1 MTTEWPPRYM
11 GILFH
16 YPKPEHQETM
26 RAGFLELAEI
36 MNAQPGVE
44 AATYEE
50 PETGALVAVTRYDNR
65 ADVEAGFRAVAA
77 AGIQPEYRPE
87 QEARPRERHLLTR
100 IGGAWSDVK
109 RQPDQQ

>member
-1 MTTEWPPRYM
+1 M

-16 YPKPEHQETM
+16 YPKPEHQESM
-26 RAGFLELAEI
+26 RAGFLGLARI

-50 PETGALVAVTRYDNR
+50 TETGALVAVTRYDDR

-77 AGIQPEYRPE
+77 AGIQPEYKSE
-87 QEARPRERHLLTR
+87 FEARPRELHLLVR
-100 IGGAWSDVK
+100 IGD
-109 RQPDQQ
+109 